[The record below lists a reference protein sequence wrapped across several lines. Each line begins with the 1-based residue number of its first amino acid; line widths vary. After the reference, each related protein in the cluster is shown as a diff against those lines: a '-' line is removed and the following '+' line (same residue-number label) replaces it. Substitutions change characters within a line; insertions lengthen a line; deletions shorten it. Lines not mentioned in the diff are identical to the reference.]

1 MKANLPS
8 EYMMYGDGGYKY
20 PWDLNEIR
28 QGIVLYKSIHNK
40 LPSIIGMN
48 PKDIL
53 QMGKI
58 KYKGTEDYLRGVRF
72 KGVNILVIPVKT
84 CLRGTISYYI

>member
-1 MKANLPS
+1 
-8 EYMMYGDGGYKY
+8 
-20 PWDLNEIR
+20 
-28 QGIVLYKSIHNK
+28 
-40 LPSIIGMN
+40 MN

-72 KGVNILVIPVKT
+72 KGVNILVVPVKT